1 MQDFNDSTLRSFMLT
16 GYKYLLYYDLDHFA
30 LVVPLEKEY
39 ETNEQGYIIPIQ
51 DEQAFEMAS
60 GVDQISFYVLP

>member
-1 MQDFNDSTLRSFMLT
+1 MKDFNDSILHSLMLS
-16 GYKYLLYYDLDHFA
+16 GYRYLLYYDLDHFA
-30 LVVPLEKEY
+30 LIVPLEREY
-39 ETNEQGYIIPIQ
+39 ETDEEGYIIPIQ